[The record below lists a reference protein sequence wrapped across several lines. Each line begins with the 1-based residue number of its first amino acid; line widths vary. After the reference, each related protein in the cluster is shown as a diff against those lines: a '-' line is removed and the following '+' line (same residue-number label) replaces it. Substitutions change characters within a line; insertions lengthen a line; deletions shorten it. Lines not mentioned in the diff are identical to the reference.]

1 MSINVR
7 LTALSMLSV
16 GLAMAA
22 EPFSF
27 IQMSDPQFG
36 MFTENKSFEHET
48 ANFEFAVAAAN
59 RLHPKFVVVTGDLI
73 NQAGNA
79 AQAAEYLRIAAKLD
93 PGIRLFNV
101 PGNHDV
107 GNEPTPASLAAYRK
121 LFRHDYYTFRVDD
134 FAGFVLNSSVI
145 AAPAKVEDEAAK
157 QWAWLALELEKA
169 RREGARHL
177 VVFQH
182 HSWFLA
188 DAGEE
193 DQYFNIPKAVRER
206 YLELFRKFGVTHVF
220 AGHYHRNAEA
230 RAGDLQ
236 MITTGPVGKPLGNAR
251 SGIRIVKVTDS
262 GIQQRYYDF
271 GELP

>member
-1 MSINVR
+1 MSIR
-7 LTALSMLSV
+7 ARFAALGLLAAGL
-16 GLAMAA
+16 GLAGD
-22 EPFSF
+22 PFSF

-36 MFTENKSFEHET
+36 MYTENKSFEHET

-73 NQAGNA
+73 NQQGNA

-107 GNEPTPASLAAYRK
+107 GNEPTAASLKAYRER
-121 LFRHDYYTFRVDD
+121 FHHDYYTFRVDD
-134 FAGFVLNSSVI
+134 FAGFVLDSSVI
-145 AAPAKVEDEAAK
+145 AAPAQVPDEAAR
-157 QWAWLALELEKA
+157 QEAWLARELEKA
-169 RREGARHL
+169 RREGARRL

-182 HSWFLA
+182 HPWFLA
-188 DAGEE
+188 DAGEA
-193 DQYFNIPKAVRER
+193 DQYFNIPKPVRER
-206 YLELFRKFGVTHVF
+206 YLELFRKYGVTHVF

-230 RAGDLQ
+230 RAGELE
-236 MITTGPVGKPLGNAR
+236 MITTGPVGKPLGDTR
-251 SGIRIVKVTDS
+251 SGMRVVKVTDT
-262 GIQQRYYDF
+262 GIEQRYYDF

>member
-1 MSINVR
+1 MSIRAR
-7 LTALSMLSV
+7 LAALSLLGA
-16 GLAMAA
+16 GLGLAA
-22 EPFSF
+22 EPFTF

-36 MFTENKSFEHET
+36 MYTENKSFEHET

-73 NQAGNA
+73 NQPANA

-107 GNEPTPASLAAYRK
+107 GNEPTPAGLAAYRK
-121 LFRHDYYTFRVDD
+121 LFRHDYYTFRVED

-145 AAPAKVEDEAAK
+145 GAPAQVPEEAAK
-157 QWAWLALELEKA
+157 QKAWLARELERA
-169 RREGARHL
+169 RREGARRL

-182 HSWFLA
+182 HPWFLA
-188 DAGEE
+188 DAGEA
-193 DQYFNIPKAVRER
+193 DQYFNIPKPARER
-206 YLELFRKFGVTHVF
+206 YLELLRKFGVTHVF

-230 RAGDLQ
+230 HAGELE

-251 SGIRIVKVTDS
+251 SGIRVVKVTDS
-262 GIQQRYYDF
+262 GIEHRYYDF
-271 GELP
+271 GEMP

>member
-1 MSINVR
+1 MSISTR
-7 LTALSMLSV
+7 LAALSLFAAGSV
-16 GLAMAA
+16 LAAD
-22 EPFSF
+22 PFMF

-36 MFTENKSFEHET
+36 MYTENKSFEHET

-79 AQAAEYLRIAAKLD
+79 AQAAEYLRIAGKLD

-145 AAPAKVEDEAAK
+145 AAPAKVEEEASK
-157 QWAWLALELEKA
+157 QEAWLARELEKA
-169 RREGARHL
+169 QREGARRL

-182 HSWFLA
+182 HPWFLS
-188 DAGEE
+188 DPGEA
-193 DQYFNIPKAVRER
+193 DQYFNIPKATRER
-206 YLELFRKFGVTHVF
+206 YLELLHKFGVTHVF
-220 AGHYHRNAEA
+220 AGHYHRNAEG
-230 RAGDLQ
+230 RAGELQ
-236 MITTGPVGKPLGNAR
+236 MITTGPVGKPLGEAR
-251 SGIRIVKVTDS
+251 SGIRVVKVSDS
-262 GIQQRYYDF
+262 GIEQKYYDF
-271 GELP
+271 GQLP

>member
-1 MSINVR
+1 MSIRARVA
-7 LTALSMLSV
+7 ALILIPA
-16 GLAMAA
+16 GLGLAA

-36 MFTENKSFEHET
+36 MYAGNKSFEHET
-48 ANFEFAVAAAN
+48 ANFEFAIAAAN

-121 LFRHDYYTFRVDD
+121 LFHHDYYPFRVDD

-145 AAPAKVEDEAAK
+145 AAPAKAEEEAAK
-157 QWAWLALELEKA
+157 QEAWLARELEKA
-169 RREGARHL
+169 RR
-177 VVFQH
+177 
-182 HSWFLA
+182 
-188 DAGEE
+188 
-193 DQYFNIPKAVRER
+193 
-206 YLELFRKFGVTHVF
+206 
-220 AGHYHRNAEA
+220 
-230 RAGDLQ
+230 
-236 MITTGPVGKPLGNAR
+236 
-251 SGIRIVKVTDS
+251 
-262 GIQQRYYDF
+262 
-271 GELP
+271 